1 MKETKVQIRPL
12 VRMSVIAALE
22 ELKQKKNKSLGALIE
37 ELLLESP
44 TFKKYLV
51 KWKNKISCS

>member
-12 VRMSVIAALE
+12 VKISVIAALE

-37 ELLLESP
+37 ELLSESP
-44 TFKKYLV
+44 TFKEYLA
-51 KWKNKISCS
+51 KWKNKYSCS

>member
-12 VRMSVIAALE
+12 VRMSVIATLE
-22 ELKQKKNKSLGALIE
+22 ELKQEKNKSLDALIE

-44 TFKKYLV
+44 TFKEYLT
-51 KWKNKISCS
+51 KWKNKYN

>member
-1 MKETKVQIRPL
+1 
-12 VRMSVIAALE
+12 MSVIAALE